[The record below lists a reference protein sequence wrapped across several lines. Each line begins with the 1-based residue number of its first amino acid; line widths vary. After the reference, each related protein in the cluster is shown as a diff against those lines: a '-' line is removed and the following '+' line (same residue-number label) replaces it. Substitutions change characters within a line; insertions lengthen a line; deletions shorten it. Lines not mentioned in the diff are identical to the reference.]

1 MLTRVYYSDI
11 DELLCPIGIE
21 ILDSKGKIHEISF
34 SSLSFDDNSS
44 YETSTIRNHELA
56 YFHSDNLDWHSHV
69 YGDFKLESVHV
80 TEQEFS
86 LIKSYW
92 QVFKEQL
99 NELKKVK
106 WTGKCISIDCT
117 GLGGTC
123 YVYS

>member
-1 MLTRVYYSDI
+1 MLTKVYYSDFNKTK
-11 DELLCPIGIE
+11 CPIGIE

-34 SSLSFDDNSS
+34 SSLSFDNDSS

-56 YFHSDNLDWHSHV
+56 YFHSDNLDWHRHAYGNFRLQGV
-69 YGDFKLESVHV
+69 YV
-80 TEQEFS
+80 TKQEFN